1 MMAKRI
7 CPSRATTLVGVPVV
21 VLALLAAAAVATTT
35 AACGGSSANAAGAA
49 KAALPSSSVAGVG
62 ATALIA
68 APAPIHRYASREI
81 EAMDLAQAA
90 VDANLWGYDTSRYRG
105 LTADI
110 IGYVVEWERPGLGL
124 VATVDTASGRTVMW
138 AISRPFAFTS
148 GSTYGVT
155 DSSDGA
161 PAWTK
166 WAPLARSSGGE
177 SRALT
182 AAGEAMHKW
191 RRTGAPWL
199 PSGDPLLIAYIVG
212 WPRRFVM
219 QRESG
224 LTILVPADLKH
235 GVFPPI
241 LGPDKW

>member
-1 MMAKRI
+1 VVAPI
-7 CPSRATTLVGVPVV
+7 V
-21 VLALLAAAAVATTT
+21 VLALVAAATIAMAV
-35 AACGGSSANAAGAA
+35 AACGGSSAGAAGAA
-49 KAALPSSSVAGVG
+49 SAASISMTTAGPGAATPTPSPPPVDR
-62 ATALIA
+62 
-68 APAPIHRYASREI
+68 HASREI
-81 EAMDLAQAA
+81 EAMNLAQAA
-90 VDANLWGYDTSRYRG
+90 VDANLWGYDTSRYRD

-110 IGYVVEWERPGLGL
+110 VGYVVAWERPGLEL
-124 VATVDTASGRTVMW
+124 VATVDAASGLTFMW
-138 AISRPFAFTS
+138 TNSRPFVHTG

-161 PAWTK
+161 PAWAK
-166 WAPLARSSGGE
+166 WAPLARSSSGE

-199 PSGDPLLIAYIVG
+199 PSGGPLLIAYIVG
-212 WPRRFVM
+212 WPRRSIM
-219 QRESG
+219 QQESG

-241 LGPDKW
+241 